1 MYEKRMLNQV
11 SSSGPLSLVQSPKMF
26 KHVGKAH
33 TKLRIVKTKQNRSP
47 PLKLLQC
54 DVTCRMLTIAPLR
67 QKVSPPMVCPG
78 AHGYVHQGKEYGGG
92 VARGAELNPSTNRF
106 GHHCMRTYTM
116 ISGCSICSGLLR
128 SGATMCP
135 HHAHNNQNP
144 QGVQSLRLCTAQ
156 SISRNSHIN

>member
-11 SSSGPLSLVQSPKMF
+11 SSSGSLSLVQSPKMF

-54 DVTCRMLTIAPLR
+54 DVTCRMLTIVPLR

-92 VARGAELNPSTNRF
+92 VEEELNST
-106 GHHCMRTYTM
+106 H
-116 ISGCSICSGLLR
+116 
-128 SGATMCP
+128 
-135 HHAHNNQNP
+135 P
-144 QGVQSLRLCTAQ
+144 QTVSDTTACE
-156 SISRNSHIN
+156 HTP